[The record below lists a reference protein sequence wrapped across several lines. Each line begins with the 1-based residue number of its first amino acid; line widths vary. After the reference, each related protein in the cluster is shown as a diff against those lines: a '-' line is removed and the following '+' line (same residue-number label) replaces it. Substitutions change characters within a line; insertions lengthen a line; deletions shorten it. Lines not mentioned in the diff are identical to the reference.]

1 MKAKVSR
8 GSGFGGLLKYMFDE
22 RNHEHSLKNP
32 EIVSSNMACKTP
44 QELAKEFGDVRRLRR
59 DIEKPVFHT
68 SLALPAGEKV
78 SKKKWD
84 EIVRAYLVEMGLN
97 PDNHQFVAV
106 IHRDTDYEHVH
117 IAANRIGLDSKL
129 WLGKFEAK
137 QAITVTQKLERQFKL
152 TLTKGLDDEPR
163 LVKAMT
169 DGEYQQKERTG
180 QDPVRLELA
189 AVICQVRDSSKSFRA
204 LVDGLAARGVT
215 LSPNG
220 QTGNVGGVSFKYKD
234 SVITGSKIG
243 KEFAWKALS
252 TAVKYDAVADAHLV
266 ASLRAARIEDIDVV
280 EDATARARDV
290 VTHEALVDAGLA
302 DLFGKR
308 STIPM
313 TRFEQV
319 MKELHQAAPTFA
331 EKAGA
336 ELREQL
342 QEMGPDDSGIMR
354 YTVKSVLVRE
364 RQMIQGARLLAG
376 DIHHDLSTEEMT
388 NAIYAKELEASKKSG
403 RIVRMTEEQKAAV
416 RHAFKGGFTVMQGS
430 AGAGKSFA
438 MECVRLGYE
447 ERGYQVL
454 GAAIAKKAAQNL
466 GDEAGIRSYTV
477 AKLLTEINGKRIE
490 LDRKTVIVVDEAG
503 QVGVGYLAELVRHCE
518 TAGAKLVFTGED
530 RQLDAIQHGGAL
542 RFLSRPDIIGTARIQ
557 AIQRQTEVWA
567 RQAVMNFR
575 DGKMAQGLTAFEE
588 HGLVHWQSGGLDAT
602 QGALVAAWR
611 AYELAHPDKS
621 SLILAHSNDS
631 ARALGAQVRDIRKAE
646 GRVTGP
652 DYVLPAAHG
661 GKGYALTLAQGDR
674 VRFGSNDE
682 EGIGA
687 INGTLGTLTSIRRF
701 MGSNGQPD
709 FELVVA
715 TDDRGELSFRAS
727 DYCDEAGRLHMSQA
741 YAMTIYS
748 AQGVSVPGDVFSLQT
763 PGMDRALTYVA
774 HSRAKDN
781 SHVFI
786 DQDAY
791 AQAAGSTEPDA
802 MRAELVKTMER
813 ESGDRLASEI
823 LAENDPAYIAR
834 EYGTEVDAELRAARD
849 AAMATGD
856 DEDIV
861 KPIETYEE
869 LLAHTQ
875 GELFGMEA
883 VITADR
889 FEEVMIGLAEAYPD
903 ADHDWVARVE
913 AALRPHLLPLGVNET
928 GQPLF
933 STQAIIDRETQMI
946 RDARE
951 LAMDTH
957 HDLSTGSLLAAVAK
971 KEAYDRNKTG
981 KSFALSAEQTAG
993 VEHALNGG
1001 FTSLQG
1007 SAGAG
1012 KSTAM
1017 DAVRIAYEDKGYRV
1031 LGAAVAMLAAKNLE
1045 TEAGIQ
1051 SFTVAK
1057 LLKDIERGKL
1067 VLDERT
1073 CLVLDEAG
1081 QVGSGYMAALVRN
1094 CKASGAKLVLTG
1106 EDRQLDAI
1114 THGGVLRFLS
1124 RDDVVGTARIQ
1135 TIFRQREEWARTA
1148 VEDFR
1153 DGRMSKGLAAFEDKG
1168 LLHWVRGGIDETH
1181 ERLIKHWHTY
1191 EQENPDKASLILAH
1205 SNASARALGERVRA
1219 IRREEG
1225 KVQGED
1231 YTLRAAHGERVYS
1244 LTLALGDRIRFNL
1257 NAELDVGVINGTL
1270 GTILSVV
1277 PMEGAD
1283 GKPDYL
1289 FKVKTD
1295 DRGEV
1300 TFKASEYCD
1309 ESGRVHLGQAYAMT
1323 SFASQGVTVDGN
1335 VFVLQ
1340 TAGMDRANTYVSSSR
1355 AKDSTHIYIDR
1366 DAVAAMAKTD
1376 DMGVLRTRLVDSMS
1390 RDDSKKLATEI
1401 LASNDPAYIERMFG
1415 QLQANPARRSE
1426 FSKRME
1432 QHLQAQA
1439 IRDRVSQEVATQ
1451 KDGVAME
1458 PAAVALRERFAR
1470 EEREAYTAKHGQ
1482 AIVRTPE
1489 APTSRPDI
1497 GRPRPMESQR
1507 QSGQSVPGQKGP
1519 RVW

>member
-8 GSGFGGLLKYMFDE
+8 GSGFAGLLRYAFDTN
-22 RNHEHSLKNP
+22 NHEHSLKNP
-32 EIVSSNMACKTP
+32 EIVSSNMASKTP
-44 QELAKEFGDVRRLRR
+44 EELASEFGLARRLRR
-59 DIEKPVFHT
+59 DIKKPVFHT
-68 SLALPAGEKV
+68 ALALPAGEKLT
-78 SKKKWD
+78 KEKWD
-84 EIVRAYLVEMGLN
+84 AVVRAYMVEMGFDLN
-97 PDNHQFVAV
+97 NHQFVAV
-106 IHRDTDYEHVH
+106 IHRDTDFEHVH
-117 IAANRIGLDSKL
+117 IAANRIGLDSKI
-129 WLGKFEAK
+129 WLGQWEAK
-137 QAITVTQKLERQFKL
+137 QAIAATQKLEQVFGLK
-152 TLTKGLDDEPR
+152 LTKGLDDEPR

-169 DGEYQQKERTG
+169 DGEYQEKARTG
-180 QDPVRLELA
+180 KDPVRLELA
-189 AVICQVRDSSKSFRA
+189 AIVRRVRDRSKSFRE
-204 LVDGLAARGVT
+204 LVDGLAKQGVM

-220 QTGNVGGVSFKYKD
+220 QTGTVSGASFKYKD
-234 SVITGSKIG
+234 AVISGSKAG

-252 TAVKYDAVADAHLV
+252 AAVKFDPVADADLV
-266 ASLRAARIEDIDVV
+266 RRLRSARDEDIEEVKDAAAAARDI
-280 EDATARARDV
+280 

-302 DLFGKR
+302 DLFGTR

-319 MKELHQAAPTFA
+319 MTDLHREAPTFA
-331 EKAGA
+331 EHVGA
-336 ELREQL
+336 ELRAQL
-342 QEMGPDDSGIMR
+342 QELGPDGDGAMR
-354 YTVKSVLVRE
+354 FTVKSVLERE
-364 RQMIQGARLLAG
+364 RQMIDGARLLAG
-376 DIHHDLSTEEMT
+376 DSHHDLSEREVAD
-388 NAIYAKELEASKKSG
+388 AIYAKELEASKKAG
-403 RIVRMTEEQKAAV
+403 RIVRMTDEQKDAV

-454 GAAIAKKAAQNL
+454 GAAIAMRAAKNL
-466 GDEAGIRSYTV
+466 EDEAGIRSYTV
-477 AKLLTEINGKRIE
+477 ARLLTEINGKRIQ
-490 LDRKTVIVVDEAG
+490 LDKRSVIVVDEAG

-518 TAGAKLVFTGED
+518 KSGAKLVFTGED
-530 RQLDAIQHGGAL
+530 KQLDAIQHGGAL
-542 RFLSRPDIIGTARIQ
+542 RFLSRPEIIGTARIQ
-557 AIQRQTEVWA
+557 AIQRQNEAWA
-567 RQAVMNFR
+567 RQAVMDFR
-575 DGKMAQGLTAFEE
+575 DGKMEEGLAAFER
-588 HGLVHWQSGGLDAT
+588 HGLVHWQGGGLEAT
-602 QGALVAAWR
+602 QDALIKAWR
-611 AYELAHPDKS
+611 DYELAYPDKS
-621 SLILAHSNDS
+621 ALILAHSNVS
-631 ARALGAQVRDIRKAE
+631 ARALGAQVRQIRQAE

-652 DYVLPAAHG
+652 DYVLRATHG

-687 INGTLGTLTSIRRF
+687 INGTLGTVTSIRRF

-856 DEDIV
+856 DEEIV

-883 VITADR
+883 VITSDR
-889 FEEVMIGLAEAYPD
+889 FEEVMIELAEAYTD
-903 ADHDWVARVE
+903 ADNDWVTRVE
-913 AALRPHLLPLGVNET
+913 AALRPQLLALGVDEA
-928 GQPLF
+928 GQQLF

-957 HDLSTGSLLAAVAK
+957 HDLSTGALLAAIAT
-971 KEAYDRNKTG
+971 KEGNDHTKTG
-981 KSFALSAEQTAG
+981 KSFEMSAEQIAG
-993 VEHALNGG
+993 VEHSLKGG
-1001 FTSLQG
+1001 FASLQG

-1031 LGAAVAMLAAKNLE
+1031 LGAAVSKRAAQNLE
-1045 TEAGIQ
+1045 SEAGIQ
-1051 SFTVAK
+1051 SLTVAK
-1057 LLKDIERGKL
+1057 LLKDIDRGKL
-1067 VLDERT
+1067 QLDERT
-1073 CLVLDEAG
+1073 CLVVDEAG
-1081 QVGSGYMAALVRN
+1081 QVGSGYMAALARN
-1094 CKASGAKLVLTG
+1094 CKASGAKLVFAG

-1114 THGGVLRFLS
+1114 MHGGVLRFLS
-1124 RDDVVGTARIQ
+1124 RDDVIGTARIQ

-1148 VEDFR
+1148 VEDYR

-1168 LLHWVRGGIDETH
+1168 LVHWVRGGLDETH
-1181 ERLIKHWHTY
+1181 ERLIKHWHAY
-1191 EQENPDKASLILAH
+1191 EQANPDKASLILAH

-1219 IRREEG
+1219 TRREEG

-1231 YTLRAAHGERVYS
+1231 YKLRGVHGDRAYE
-1244 LTLALGDRIRFNL
+1244 LTLAQGDRIRFTL
-1257 NAELDVGVINGTL
+1257 NSEQNVGVINGTL
-1270 GTILSVV
+1270 GTILSIR

-1283 GKPDYL
+1283 GKTDYVM
-1289 FKVKTD
+1289 KVRAD

-1309 ESGRVHLGQAYAMT
+1309 DAGRVHLGQAYAMT
-1323 SFASQGVTVDGN
+1323 VYSSQGVTVDGN

-1340 TAGMDRANTYVSSSR
+1340 TAGMDRANTYVACSR
-1355 AKDSTHIYIDR
+1355 AKDNTHIFIDR
-1366 DAVAAMAKTD
+1366 DAAASMARSD
-1376 DMGVLRTRLVDSMS
+1376 SDEVLRARLVQSMS
-1390 RDDSKKLATEI
+1390 REDSKKLATEI
-1401 LASNDPAYIERMFG
+1401 LAANDGEYIKRVFG
-1415 QLQANPARRSE
+1415 ELTPNEARQHEFAQRREKRS
-1426 FSKRME
+1426 
-1432 QHLQAQA
+1432 QAQGV
-1439 IRDRVSQEVATQ
+1439 RDRLSLEAATQ
-1451 KDGVAME
+1451 KCAVAMD

-1470 EEREAYTAKHGQ
+1470 EEREAYIAKHGQ
-1482 AIVRTPE
+1482 AIVRPPE
-1489 APTSRPDI
+1489 V
-1497 GRPRPMESQR
+1497 PRPEIARPQAVPQQR
-1507 QSGQSVPGQKGP
+1507 QGSTKQKGP
-1519 RVW
+1519 RAR